1 MNNISILVED
11 INVCKSYLYQNNIT
25 SNLLNKN
32 SEILYKKRV
41 ADKLYKFMDISSN
54 TYVSN
59 KEVTQYILNYV
70 KINDLQRDNKFIIL
84 DDILK
89 TLLNIQH
96 DDVVTYLNIQKYI
109 YNLFTV

>member
-1 MNNISILVED
+1 MNNINILVED

-41 ADKLYKFMDISSN
+41 ADELYKFMDISSN
-54 TYVSN
+54 TYMSN

-70 KINDLQRDNKFIIL
+70 KINDLQRDNKFIFL
-84 DDILK
+84 DDKLK
-89 TLLNIQH
+89 TLLNIQ
-96 DDVVTYLNIQKYI
+96 DDGVVTYLNIQKYI